1 MIKYK
6 LICKNCDNFF
16 DSWFASSKEYEKL
29 KKLKHINCDN
39 CNSLKV
45 EKTLMTPS
53 VLNPK
58 KEKPVIYKNKKYTKI
73 KNTIKEYQ
81 KFIKNNFEYVGED
94 FAYKARSIHYNNKK
108 KSKGIYGKATIK
120 EVKELKEEGID
131 TEVIPW
137 VNQNDN

>member
-1 MIKYK
+1 MIKFK
-6 LICKNCDNFF
+6 LICKNCDNIF

-39 CNSLKV
+39 CYSLKV

-53 VLNPK
+53 VLNSK

-108 KSKGIYGKATIK
+108 ISKGIYGNATTK
-120 EVKELKEEGID
+120 EVKELNEEGID
-131 TEVIPW
+131 TEIIPW
-137 VNQNDN
+137 VDQNDN